1 MNKELSIKRK
11 VTVSENRQL
20 WESLAATR
28 PHTAALKL

>member
-1 MNKELSIKRK
+1 MNKELSMKPK

-20 WESLAATR
+20 SEGYAATS